1 MTERRLYLHSPA
13 LAEAEPFIGRAAAAI
28 GEADAVA
35 CLLLR
40 LAEVDPGRRKAI
52 VRAACEALQP
62 LGVAVIVEGDA
73 QLAARADADGVHC
86 AGAGEDF
93 AAALKSLRPKR
104 IVGVGRLAT
113 RDEAMIAGEA
123 EPDYLMFGEP
133 AADGFVRPLDWR
145 VERVGW
151 WAEIFNVP
159 CVGYAAEVGDV
170 DALAGAGAD
179 FVALG
184 DWLWREADPAAIL
197 RRAVASLAAHPLRE

>member
-1 MTERRLYLHSPA
+1 MTERRLYLLSPP
-13 LAEAEPFIGRAAAAI
+13 LAEAGPFLGQAAVAI
-28 GEADAVA
+28 GEAGDVA
-35 CLLLR
+35 CLLLS
-40 LAEVDPGRRKAI
+40 LAEPDPGRRKAI

-93 AAALKSLRPKR
+93 AAALNSLRPKR
-104 IVGVGRLAT
+104 IVGVGRLTT

-159 CVGYAAEVGDV
+159 CVGYAAAAGDV
-170 DALAGAGAD
+170 DALAAAGAD

-197 RRAVASLAAHPLRE
+197 RRAAASLAAHPLRE